1 MNVLRYHCWRCW
13 MNIRERKLEY
23 TGRWQNNVK
32 VYYEKLSF
40 YILLFSIYSTNL
52 TDCLTN
58 CDIID
63 DIIKNKYKLTTAQGR
78 HRFGRRQTKPKRDRR
93 QLLRQVPQERT
104 SVKTIRKSI
113 KERSYE
119 PCITTWTYWMRYQE
133 SHNKHASH
141 SIEIFHKLG
150 EGKRRLGGET
160 HPLWSSIKTYSPTRD
175 EKGKV

>member
-1 MNVLRYHCWRCW
+1 

-63 DIIKNKYKLTTAQGR
+63 DIIKKKYKLTTAQGR

-119 PCITTWTYWMRYQE
+119 PCITT
-133 SHNKHASH
+133 
-141 SIEIFHKLG
+141 
-150 EGKRRLGGET
+150 
-160 HPLWSSIKTYSPTRD
+160 
-175 EKGKV
+175 